1 MALTLAEKTQLCALA
16 ADSRKAED
24 IVVLDVGPFSSVADH
39 FLICS
44 GSSDRQV
51 RAIADAIEEQ
61 LTQNGEKPLAM
72 EGYQKGTWVLIDCA
86 DLVVHVFDDETRRFY
101 GLERLWHRAARC
113 RGARGGVGHVR
124 AAGLSGAACR
134 RGIAESDGLA
144 RALRPGTGP

>member
-1 MALTLAEKTQLCALA
+1 MLLTLAEKTRLCAVA

-24 IVVLDVGPFSSVADH
+24 IVVLDVQPFSSVADR

-61 LTQNGEKPLAM
+61 LAHSGEKPLAV

-86 DLVVHVFDDETRRFY
+86 DLIVHVFDDETRRFY
-101 GLERLWHRAARC
+101 NLERLWHRAA
-113 RGARGGVGHVR
+113 HVEVPGLA
-124 AAGLSGAACR
+124 AAGPEPATSAALLVEQ
-134 RGIAESDGLA
+134 G
-144 RALRPGTGP
+144 